1 MVSLKSFPLYLS
13 SRCPT
18 LLHFEKFPKSILLHF
33 FKFRFMTVLEGVETD
48 ERGGF
53 LIIGRLGVLL
63 IGVLL
68 GKADL
73 EVEPRACLDGRTLR
87 RLLFLVVLPLV
98 SGRRVGP
105 AETGLTGPPV
115 VGGLGV
121 SGWVGGSVVVV
132 EGKIGPSSLP
142 LVLDR
147 VGVSGWAGDLIGAAF
162 GRHI

>member
-1 MVSLKSFPLYLS
+1 M
-13 SRCPT
+13 
-18 LLHFEKFPKSILLHF
+18 
-33 FKFRFMTVLEGVETD
+33 ETE

-105 AETGLTGPPV
+105 VETGLTGPPV

-132 EGKIGPSSLP
+132 VGKIGPSSLP

-147 VGVSGWAGDLIGAAF
+147 VGVSGWAGDLIWAAF
-162 GRHI
+162 GCHI

>member
-1 MVSLKSFPLYLS
+1 M
-13 SRCPT
+13 
-18 LLHFEKFPKSILLHF
+18 
-33 FKFRFMTVLEGVETD
+33 ETD

-87 RLLFLVVLPLV
+87 RLLFLVGKFGRFVRPLV

-105 AETGLTGPPV
+105 VETGLTGPPV

-132 EGKIGPSSLP
+132 VGKIGPSSLP